1 MPNVIDTT
9 CLCRKSKFDCA
20 KITMIDRQRR
30 CPNWANQVVLQAG
43 QAQLAVSP
51 IPANEIVT
59 P

>member
-30 CPNWANQVVLQAG
+30 CPNWANRVVRFKPNSQFRQSL
-43 QAQLAVSP
+43 LMK
-51 IPANEIVT
+51 
-59 P
+59 